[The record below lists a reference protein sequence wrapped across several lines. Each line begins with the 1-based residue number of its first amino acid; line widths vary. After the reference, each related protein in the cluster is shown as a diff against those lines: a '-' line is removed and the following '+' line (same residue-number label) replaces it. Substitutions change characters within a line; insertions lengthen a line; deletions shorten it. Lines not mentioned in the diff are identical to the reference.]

1 MSPKPA
7 ATAPVQQKEEPQTA
21 PAPAYGQEVG
31 REGVYIAYAN
41 GIVKDTK
48 TGLEWV
54 AGPDKDMTWDEAKA
68 WVESLNVGGGGWRMP
83 TVKALE
89 GLYEK
94 GKGDRNMTPLLKATT
109 WWVWSGEIK
118 DSSAA
123 WDFDFYY
130 GKRSWYY
137 RNNSY
142 YYRAFAVRSRSSG

>member
-1 MSPKPA
+1 
-7 ATAPVQQKEEPQTA
+7 
-21 PAPAYGQEVG
+21 VG

-83 TVKALE
+83 TVKELE

-109 WWVWSGEIK
+109 WSAWSVWSGEIK

-123 WDFDFYY
+123 WHFYFTNGY
-130 GKRSWYY
+130 RSWDY
-137 RNNSY
+137 RGYSNNR
-142 YYRAFAVRSRSSG
+142 RAFAVRSRSSG